1 MENIDKKEELIYDL
15 IFSEKEEFIIDFSD
29 FMKDIYKYEDFIS
42 DIKKILKK
50 SKVSITKEKIDLK
63 SNTIIWE
70 IKVKK

>member
-1 MENIDKKEELIYDL
+1 MKNIDKKEELIYDL

-29 FMKDIYKYEDFIS
+29 FMKDIYRYEDFIS

-50 SKVSITKEKIDLK
+50 SKVSVVKEKIDLK
-63 SNTIIWE
+63 SSTIIWE